1 MKKRMNRYGICT
13 VAMVVTMTLAA
24 ITFGQENKVNIGG
37 MNVDVSSGSNSVKIN
52 KDKVTVRAS
61 DGTMVKTRSQKD
73 VAKSSSVVSAQSGTQ
88 TLSKDATISE
98 RNINTDADGL
108 VLKGNGN
115 YTLVNCNIN
124 AGKNAII
131 VSDNATV
138 TIKNCVFNGKNS
150 AILIK
155 DNGTVTA
162 SKSVFNGKIKT
173 MGNADYV
180 DNGGNVNNSF

>member
-13 VAMVVTMTLAA
+13 AAMVMTMTLAA

-37 MNVDVSSGSNSVKIN
+37 MNVDVSSGSNSVQIN
-52 KDKVTVRAS
+52 KDKVKIRTK
-61 DGTMVKTRSQKD
+61 DGALVETGDQK
-73 VAKSSSVVSAQSGTQ
+73 VVTKSSSGVSAQSGAQ
-88 TLSKDATISE
+88 TLSKDAAISG

-173 MGNADYV
+173 LGNADYI